1 MFSLFFITM
10 ISAAIVKVSAL
21 GGIALVWWEFTCEA
35 IKLAKKIILPPEE
48 PPKYQCEYCGYFF
61 TGDFVSDRR
70 GVNCHFQVCKH
81 CEEKEDVCERCGE
94 RFVDDEA
101 LYGEEKNENPLCKI
115 CI

>member
-1 MFSLFFITM
+1 M
-10 ISAAIVKVSAL
+10 ISAALVKCAAL

-35 IKLAKKIILPPEE
+35 IKIGQKIILPPEPSE
-48 PPKYQCEYCGYFF
+48 KYRCVYCGYFF

-70 GVNCHFQVCKH
+70 GVDCHFQVCKH